1 MKDPI
6 KIIHRYKNKNR
17 RNQFLVYI
25 FIGNLVP
32 DEIKKILNKIIKLT
46 FMDSILKLSKK
57 DHKLITEYYGE
68 KWYRYFFPSAHIKYN
83 IKTITSSASNRK
95 SIINMMGK
103 EWFNIHI
110 EKIQKKKKI
119 SSFAEN
125 YIVKNIHLKK
135 ISGLFKK
142 KDTDYRTYFDN
153 DLIGGTNEDIEK
165 KIKDETEEEVILTD
179 DVLEEEVGDA
189 FNMEKLANL
198 YSLDNI
204 ENEKTVIETTKLISE
219 ALNDKSWKKK
229 IGKVDIELDKT
240 DENLVY
246 NSKIQNIYK
255 KIYIFD
261 QYIFKNDT
269 IRNIRN
275 KVAVSIPLHNK
286 FKLNQLLPEL
296 QYFWTEYNIDN
307 KKDRIMLGMKWS
319 RRNEL
324 LKIDIIPNDNIAV
337 YENLRNN
344 LVYLRDSFGYKLKR
358 EDDETSILRTYE
370 NYITNNEIFMLD
382 IMNELGT
389 NYKNTNEKVKNLYDV
404 FISIYFPLLSYE
416 NFLYIIEIL
425 NDNDKKLDY
434 WHNMFNVIR
443 NDMIL
448 EAEIYKT
455 VEKNII
461 ELNKDE
467 KFKKLFYPTNINQ
480 SIIHV
485 DINNKKN
492 ITGTVS
498 SEKFNLYRIFDN
510 FIVSEK
516 YPFIEYQAN
525 DGQITYKFYEKS
537 INDMDNKE
545 SLIKWFEN
553 APYGLSFKVKIDEK
567 KFISIGIME
576 NGRIEYKITWKEEDK
591 ATTEEIYKS
600 YEYIKELIKKINN
613 ENKKV
618 KIMIPEDNKFKFA
631 FINTIQK
638 FRLPKGFKIEHND
651 FSDFCR
657 FFYPYISLVI
667 EPKKRLSKKT
677 ISSGTSK
684 YGTYLRYK
692 RIEKYENKAKM
703 QMRILWYFKNYDIS
717 EKQLIDDIS
726 KQFNIT
732 PDAAE
737 KEIQNVKL
745 KFSKAIR
752 RSSRSTKKLKALPK
766 SKPPGIEITI
776 QGRDVDNYKLRIY
789 GARNKKQLLEIIQFM
804 EVLIY
809 LYSMTYLIKKPKFQK
824 IRNTLKNLNK
834 IAKRRNKVVEIVN
847 YESEIKNV
855 KLITAL
861 DKKRL
866 GFKPEEGQN
875 QWTRSCQ
882 NSGKDK
888 KRRPLVIQGSNMT
901 KLLKAGYK
909 LNKKSGFYEKVVNLT
924 TKGKKHKVTL
934 RAAKI
939 SDSDDVGKFN
949 FYTCDPSENNEHTY
963 IGFLSRGN
971 NPNDL
976 CMPCC
981 FKKDHLYSDNIKK
994 KNYYLKCIGN
1004 KLADNKIEEIKKKT
1018 LGDKVY
1024 ILQDTNKIQEG
1035 RFINLPPILD
1045 RMFNKLWKHD
1055 RMIKNHYL
1063 YESIS
1068 GYFFKYTVKDNY
1080 YHFLAAISNIF
1091 NKSIDE
1097 LKEIIINT
1105 ISKDKNNMIFNYIN
1119 NGDLRGAFKT
1129 REDFI
1134 EYIKNSLYLE
1144 YEIIGEIL
1152 SIPGVITENG
1162 LFYYIINKNKKNE
1175 YFMKC
1180 LNNENIFMIDQKRDI
1195 VIILKEDKY
1204 YFPIYILKKEKKVD
1218 KKIKLSRY
1226 YNIDTQKKY
1235 NMVFDE
1241 LYKYYSQSCQSNI
1254 LRKINNSYDI
1264 TAKNI
1269 INKLTGNNASLNS
1282 PTKAD
1287 NIASLNSKFEIT
1299 QQIIDER
1306 FKARYLLINNKI
1318 LLPVTPSGTI
1328 FNIPINSNYNNIIE
1342 KKIQDIETTI
1352 KSLIL
1357 LDRIIDKKYQA
1368 KYLIYNKIINN
1379 KYNIVSLRLRN
1390 NLLIPVKNKLLTIK
1404 EIERYKKSH
1413 KLLLNYS
1420 SIDDKVDMAISNP
1433 NDKNNNRRQNV
1444 KLNDYHTEGYN
1455 LFRLELSLFLE
1466 KNPDI
1471 KNKII
1476 KIVRDENI
1484 KKNTKKSELY
1494 QILVTIINKKIDPSI
1509 KLKLKIKNFSHIIK
1523 EYSNLKNYVKTN
1535 IREYCSTL
1543 DKNKCNTNPHCFWN
1557 GSNCNY
1563 MMTIDMA
1570 KDYINKVLYEFI
1582 RNKIEFKE
1590 IIQENDYFVSDIA
1603 NYSLYTDRPGQKI
1616 IRSNNF
1622 NLNKILSELFGIKNV
1637 PRIGRRR
1644 GQRWEQN
1651 EEDTIPKLIQL
1662 GTQYIQEVVNN
1673 KNSIIRAYVNGLYWI
1688 TNPLYHVDSRNL
1700 GFKSDLQDKIT
1711 NILKVKIIEFITD
1724 NTNDKYLKK
1733 FIINNENFF
1742 NTVLNKFRKN
1752 ILNTSGEIELYVLS
1766 FIFDFPILVYDNF
1779 NNIIKIFYRGNIP
1792 INNSNIK
1799 RYTDENTIRN
1809 AIHVKLLFE
1818 GNKNIPKNI
1827 NCIYF
1832 N

>member
-25 FIGNLVP
+25 FLGNLVP
-32 DEIKKILNKIIKLT
+32 EDVKKILNKIIKLN

-57 DHKLITEYYGE
+57 DHKIITEYYGE
-68 KWYRYFFPSAHIKYN
+68 KWYRFFFPSAHIKHS
-83 IKTITSSASNRK
+83 IKSIINSSSNRK
-95 SIINMMGK
+95 SVINYIGK
-103 EWFNIHI
+103 EWFNNNI
-110 EKIQKKKKI
+110 EKITKKKKI
-119 SSFAEN
+119 NSFAEN
-125 YIVKNIHLKK
+125 YVIRNISIQK
-135 ISGLFKK
+135 ISSKVKK
-142 KDTDYRTYFDN
+142 KDIDYRTYFDN
-153 DLIGGTNEDIEK
+153 DLIGGNNKDIEK
-165 KIKDETEEEVILTD
+165 KIDDESNDEEEITEEIMEEEV
-179 DVLEEEVGDA
+179 EEA
-189 FNMEKLANL
+189 FNMEELANL
-198 YSLDNI
+198 YSMDNI
-204 ENEKTVIETTKLISE
+204 EKEKTVVETTKLISE

-229 IGKVDIELDKT
+229 VSKLDLKLDDT

-246 NSKIQNIYK
+246 DSKINNIYK
-255 KIYIFD
+255 KIYIYD

-275 KVAVSIPLHNK
+275 KVAVSIPINEK

-296 QYFWTEYNIDN
+296 QYFWTEYNLDN
-307 KKDRIMLGMKWS
+307 KKDRVMLGMKWS

-370 NYITNNEIFMLD
+370 DYITDNEIFMLD
-382 IMNELGT
+382 IMNELGI
-389 NYKNTNEKVKNLYDV
+389 NYKNNNEKVKNLYDV

-416 NFLYIIEIL
+416 KFLDVIGIL
-425 NDNDKKLDY
+425 NSNGKNLDY
-434 WHNMFNVIR
+434 WQNMFTVIR
-443 NDMIL
+443 NDMLL
-448 EAEIYKT
+448 ESEIYKT

-461 ELNKDE
+461 ELKKDE
-467 KFKKLFYPTNINQ
+467 KFQKLFYPTNINQ

-485 DINNKKN
+485 NINNKKN
-492 ITGTVS
+492 ITGTVTQ
-498 SEKFNLYRIFDN
+498 EKFNLYRIFDN

-537 INDMDNKE
+537 INNMDNKD

-553 APYGLSFKVKIDEK
+553 APYGLSFKVKVDEK

-600 YEYIKELIKKINN
+600 YEYIKELIRKINS

-618 KIMIPEDNKFKFA
+618 KIMIPEDSKFKFA

-638 FRLPKGFKIEHND
+638 FNLPKGFKINHND
-651 FSDFCR
+651 LSDFCR
-657 FFYPYISLVI
+657 FFFPYIALVI
-667 EPKKRLSKKT
+667 EPKKRLSKKKV
-677 ISSGTSK
+677 SSNTSK

-732 PDAAE
+732 PEAAE
-737 KEIQNVKL
+737 QEIQNVKL
-745 KFSKAIR
+745 KFSKAIN
-752 RSSRSTKKLKALPK
+752 RSLKNTKKIKALPK

-789 GARNKKQLLEIIQFM
+789 GARNKEQLLEIIQFM

-824 IRNTLKNLNK
+824 IRNTLKKLNK

-855 KLITAL
+855 KLITSI

-866 GFKPEEGQN
+866 GFKPEDGQN

-888 KRRPLVIQGSNMT
+888 KRRPHVIQGSNMT
-901 KLLKAGYK
+901 ELLKAGYK
-909 LNKKSGFYEKVVNLT
+909 LNKKSGYYEKNVELK
-924 TKGKKHKVTL
+924 TKGKTHKVTL

-939 SDSDDVGKFN
+939 SDADDAGKFN

-981 FKKDHLYSDNIKK
+981 FKKDHLYSDNKK
-994 KNYYLKCIGN
+994 KQNYYLKCIGN
-1004 KLADNKIEEIKKKT
+1004 KNADNKVEEIKKKD

-1035 RFINLPPILD
+1035 RFINLSAQLN
-1045 RMFNKLWKHD
+1045 RMFNKLWNHD

-1063 YESIS
+1063 YESKS

-1080 YHFLAAISNIF
+1080 YHFLSAISNIF

-1097 LKEIIINT
+1097 LKEIVIDTIN
-1105 ISKDKNNMIFNYIN
+1105 KDKNDMIFNYLN

-1129 REDFI
+1129 KNDFI
-1134 EYIKNSLYLE
+1134 EYVKNSLYLE
-1144 YEIIGEIL
+1144 YEIVGEIL
-1152 SIPGVITENG
+1152 SIPGVITKNG
-1162 LFYYIINKNKKNE
+1162 LFYYIIKKNDKNE

-1180 LNNENIFMIDQKRDI
+1180 LNNENIFMIDQKKDI

-1204 YFPIYILKKEKKVD
+1204 YFPIYLLKKEKKVD
-1218 KKIKLSRY
+1218 KKIILTRF
-1226 YNIDTQKKY
+1226 YNVEVQEKY

-1269 INKLTGNNASLNS
+1269 INKLFG
-1282 PTKAD
+1282 
-1287 NIASLNSKFEIT
+1287 SKFNVT

-1306 FKARYLLINNKI
+1306 FKTRYLLINNKI
-1318 LLPVTPSGTI
+1318 IIPVTPSGTMY
-1328 FNIPINSNYNNIIE
+1328 NISINYNDIIS
-1342 KKIQDIETTI
+1342 KKVSDIETTI
-1352 KSLIL
+1352 KNLIL
-1357 LDRIIDKKYQA
+1357 IDRVIDKKYQA
-1368 KYLIYNKIINN
+1368 KYLIYNKISKG
-1379 KYNIVSLRLRN
+1379 KYNIVSLKLIN
-1390 NLLIPVKNKLLTIK
+1390 NLLVPVKNKSLTMK

-1420 SIDDKVDMAISNP
+1420 SIDDKVDLAISHPDNKK
-1433 NDKNNNRRQNV
+1433 DSRRQNV
-1444 KLNDYHTEGYN
+1444 KINDYHTEGYN

-1476 KIVRDENI
+1476 KIVRNNDM
-1484 KKNTKKSELY
+1484 KKKDKKYELY
-1494 QILVTIINKKIDPSI
+1494 NILITIINKKIDPSI
-1509 KLKLKIKNFSHIIK
+1509 KLKLKTKNFSHIIK
-1523 EYSNLKNYVKTN
+1523 EYPGLKNYIKTN
-1535 IREYCSTL
+1535 IREYCKVL
-1543 DKNKCNTNPHCFWN
+1543 DKNKCSNNPHCFWN
-1557 GSNCNY
+1557 GSNCSY

-1570 KDYINKVLYEFI
+1570 KDYINKVLYEFL

-1637 PRIGRRR
+1637 PKIGRRR
-1644 GQRWEQN
+1644 GQKYFKN
-1651 EEDTIPKLIQL
+1651 EEDDVPKLIQL
-1662 GTQYIQEVVNN
+1662 GSQYIQAIVNN
-1673 KNSIIRAYVNGLYWI
+1673 KNSIIRAYVNGLYWL
-1688 TNPLYHVDSRNL
+1688 TNPLYHIDSRNL
-1700 GFKSDLQDKIT
+1700 GFNSILQDKIT
-1711 NILKVKIIEFITD
+1711 NILKVKIIEFIKD
-1724 NTNDKYLKK
+1724 NINDKYFSK
-1733 FIINNENFF
+1733 FMSNNENFF
-1742 NTVLNKFRKN
+1742 DSAINKFRKN
-1752 ILNTSGEIELYVLS
+1752 VLNTSGGIEFYVLS
-1766 FIFDFPILVYDNF
+1766 FLFDFPILIYDNF
-1779 NNIIKIFYRGNIP
+1779 NNIIKIFYRGSIP
-1792 INNSNIK
+1792 VNTSNVK
-1799 RYTDENTIRN
+1799 RYTDDNTIKN
-1809 AIHVKLLFE
+1809 SIHIKLLFE
-1818 GNKNIPKNI
+1818 GSKSIPKNI